1 MKITFAPLA
10 ESHFP
15 LLLKWLQAPHIKKW
29 WDQDVTYTLELV
41 REKYSS
47 YIEGYKFMDGQQK
60 PIQGFIIHNNQNP
73 VGYIFWAGSVS
84 VNQGTSA
91 SDLDLVIVFE
101 VEEAIANGADAVQ
114 CWIFAAKEKGRE
126 IPESDNFENQSGKW
140 VQRVPRSLHA
150 RLTRRAKREHVS
162 LNTLVVSILS
172 ESLGFKSNGH
182 HQQGN

>member
-1 MKITFAPLA
+1 MKMPEYPFTIRELA
-10 ESHFP
+10 IDDGRGFLIEFP
-15 LLLKWLQAPHIKKW
+15 DLPGCI
-29 WDQDVTYTLELV
+29 
-41 REKYSS
+41 S
-47 YIEGYKFMDGQQK
+47 DGE
-60 PIQGFIIHNNQNP
+60 
-73 VGYIFWAGSVS
+73 
-84 VNQGTSA
+84 T
-91 SDLDLVIVFE
+91 

-126 IPESDNFENQSGKW
+126 IPESDNFKNQSGKW